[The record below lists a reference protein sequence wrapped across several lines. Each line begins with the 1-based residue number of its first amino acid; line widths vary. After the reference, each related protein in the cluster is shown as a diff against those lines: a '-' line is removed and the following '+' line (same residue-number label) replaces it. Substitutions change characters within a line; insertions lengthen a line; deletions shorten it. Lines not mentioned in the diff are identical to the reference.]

1 MNKYLI
7 AAAFGL
13 SVVSVTPA
21 NAHGYSAPSHGGI
34 VQAASGL
41 SFELVALP
49 DGAAIYVVEDDE
61 PMSPSGLKGKL
72 TVVNGTD
79 KTETELAVAGDKLV
93 AKGAKLPSGAKVVA
107 TLVTPGA
114 KLITVRF
121 TAQ

>member
-1 MNKYLI
+1 
-7 AAAFGL
+7 
-13 SVVSVTPA
+13 
-21 NAHGYSAPSHGGI
+21 

-93 AKGAKLPSGAKVVA
+93 AKGVKLPSGAKVVA